1 MLVALSPGVAVTG
14 VARYNVLDL
23 VAILPSSPIVLA
35 MDVLVELGKGS
46 SRKQVKAMVMA
57 MMMVCPDSNLNVI
70 SGVD

>member
-1 MLVALSPGVAVTG
+1 MSPGVAVTG

-57 MMMVCPDSNLNVI
+57 MVMVCPDSNLNVI